1 MRTLKRRDF
10 LQSGALAFG
19 SAFLTSRLA
28 FARTGTSKS
37 RFVFIIMRG
46 ALDGL
51 AAVPPYG
58 DADYAGLRRELALKA
73 PGTPG
78 GALPLNGFFGLHPS
92 LGFLHGAYT
101 ARELVVFHALASPY
115 RERSH
120 FDGQDVL
127 ENGSLQPHVL
137 QTGWLNRALA
147 SLQAGH
153 GKELG
158 VALGQNFPL
167 VMRGPASVT
176 SWSPS
181 KLASLDDDT
190 LERITDLYA
199 GDPLLA
205 SRLADALAADAI
217 ANGATDTAM
226 NSAVPNAIANGTP
239 DASMNSAVPHDIAHA
254 APHAASA
261 ATNAASLA
269 PATGATTSNLTPMG
283 SPAAQTSQLGTVAD
297 AMAANSV
304 PSGAPAAGAS
314 QPSTGDMASAHT
326 HATTMST
333 EASPAGEPANAM
345 RDSRVATSTNAQS
358 NTAGDVRPN
367 QLQRGKQMR
376 YTEVV
381 RAAASFLRRDDGPQV
396 AVFDTT
402 GWDTHANEGS
412 AEGQLAGRLAALD
425 AGLRTLKAELGPAW
439 ADTAVLLATEFGRT
453 AATNGTRGT
462 DHGTATAAFLLGGAV
477 QGGRVLADWPGLS
490 SHALYQGRDLKP
502 TADLRSVLKGVL
514 SEHLLVASSALES
527 SVFPNS
533 SEARSI
539 KDLFRV

>member
-1 MRTLKRRDF
+1 MPMESAMRTLKRRDF
-10 LQSGALAFG
+10 LQVGALALG
-19 SAFLTSRLA
+19 GAFLTARLA
-28 FARTGTSKS
+28 LARTGTSRS

-58 DADYAGLRRELALKA
+58 DPDYAGLRRELALKT

-92 LGFLHGAYT
+92 LGFLHDSYA
-101 ARELVVFHALASPY
+101 AQELVVFHAVSSPY

-127 ENGSLQPHVL
+127 ENGTLQPHAV

-147 SLQAGH
+147 SLQVEH
-153 GKELG
+153 GKEVG
-158 VALGQNFPL
+158 VALGQNIPL

-181 KLASLDDDT
+181 KLAALDDDT

-217 ANGATDTAM
+217 AGAVNG
-226 NSAVPNAIANGTP
+226 
-239 DASMNSAVPHDIAHA
+239 
-254 APHAASA
+254 
-261 ATNAASLA
+261 
-269 PATGATTSNLTPMG
+269 
-283 SPAAQTSQLGTVAD
+283 
-297 AMAANSV
+297 
-304 PSGAPAAGAS
+304 AAGAA
-314 QPSTGDMASAHT
+314 P
-326 HATTMST
+326 
-333 EASPAGEPANAM
+333 
-345 RDSRVATSTNAQS
+345 V
-358 NTAGDVRPN
+358 
-367 QLQRGKQMR
+367 QRGKPTR

-381 RAAASFLRRDDGPQV
+381 RAAAGFLRRDDGPQV

-402 GWDTHANEGS
+402 GWDTHANEGN

-425 AGLRTLKAELGPAW
+425 AGLRTLKDELGGAW

-453 AATNGTRGT
+453 VATNGTRGT

-477 QGGRVLADWPGLS
+477 QGGRVIADWPGLS
-490 SHALYQGRDLKP
+490 SRSLYQGRDLKP

-514 SEHLLVASSALES
+514 SEHLLVSTSTLES
-527 SVFPNS
+527 SVFPDSTN
-533 SEARSI
+533 ARVV
-539 KDLFRV
+539 KGLFRS

>member
-1 MRTLKRRDF
+1 MRTLKRREF
-10 LQSGALAFG
+10 LQTSALALG
-19 SAFLTSRLA
+19 GAFLTSRLA
-28 FARTGTSKS
+28 FARTGPAKS
-37 RFVFIIMRG
+37 RFVFIVMRG

-51 AAVPPYG
+51 AAAPPYG
-58 DADYAGLRRELALKA
+58 DPDYAGLRRELALKA
-73 PGTPG
+73 PGSPG

-92 LGFLHGAYT
+92 FGFLHDAYS
-101 ARELVVFHALASPY
+101 ARELVVFHAVASPY

-127 ENGSLQPHVL
+127 ENGYLHPHAVP
-137 QTGWLNRALA
+137 TGWLNRALA
-147 SLQAGH
+147 SLQAGQ

-181 KLASLDDDT
+181 KLAALDEDT

-217 ANGATDTAM
+217 AGGTAEGAMQAA
-226 NSAVPNAIANGTP
+226 AVPASTAPGAAGYGAAAGDMTATAAARAPGVAGNTAIAAG
-239 DASMNSAVPHDIAHA
+239 S
-254 APHAASA
+254 
-261 ATNAASLA
+261 A
-269 PATGATTSNLTPMG
+269 PA
-283 SPAAQTSQLGTVAD
+283 
-297 AMAANSV
+297 
-304 PSGAPAAGAS
+304 PSGAAKLAQAGSAVVGDAAGSAAGA
-314 QPSTGDMASAHT
+314 G
-326 HATTMST
+326 ATRG
-333 EASPAGEPANAM
+333 PPDNGVGVAGGGRAGRAGPDAM
-345 RDSRVATSTNAQS
+345 QV
-358 NTAGDVRPN
+358 AGDARPSNARMDVPTTDDMRAGRPN
-367 QLQRGKQMR
+367 QPLLQRGKPMR

-381 RAAASFLRRDDGPQV
+381 RAAAGFLRRDDGPQV

-425 AGLRTLKAELGPAW
+425 AGLRTLKDELGPAW
-439 ADTAVLLATEFGRT
+439 ANTAVLLATEFGRT

-462 DHGTATAAFLLGGAV
+462 DHGTATTAFLLGGAV

-490 SHALYQGRDLKP
+490 SRALYQGRDLKP

-514 SEHLLVASSALES
+514 SEHLLVSSNALES

-533 SEARSI
+533 TDARPI
-539 KDLFRV
+539 KGLFRA